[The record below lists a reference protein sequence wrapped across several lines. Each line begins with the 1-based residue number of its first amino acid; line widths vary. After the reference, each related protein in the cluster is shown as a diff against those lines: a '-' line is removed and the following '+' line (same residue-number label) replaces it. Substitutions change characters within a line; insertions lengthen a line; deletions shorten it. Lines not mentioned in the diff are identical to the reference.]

1 MLNILLKESCIV
13 NNLEIKPGLLV
24 LTSSFFGNKICNV
37 RFSFFFF
44 FFNLTIAYVDWE
56 LESWIFL
63 LKRKK
68 SVRGI
73 SRVIHKTYSVDW

>member
-1 MLNILLKESCIV
+1 M
-13 NNLEIKPGLLV
+13 NNLEIKPGL

-37 RFSFFFF
+37 RFCFFRF

-56 LESWIFL
+56 LESWISL

>member
-1 MLNILLKESCIV
+1 M
-13 NNLEIKPGLLV
+13 NNLEIKPGL

-37 RFSFFFF
+37 RF

-56 LESWIFL
+56 LESWISL

-73 SRVIHKTYSVDW
+73 SRVIHKTYGVHW

>member
-1 MLNILLKESCIV
+1 M

-37 RFSFFFF
+37 RFFFRF
-44 FFNLTIAYVDWE
+44 FFNLTVAYVDWE
-56 LESWIFL
+56 LESWISL

-73 SRVIHKTYSVDW
+73 SRVIHKTYGVDW

>member
-1 MLNILLKESCIV
+1 M
-13 NNLEIKPGLLV
+13 NNLEIKPGL

-37 RFSFFFF
+37 RGFFSV

-73 SRVIHKTYSVDW
+73 SRVIHKTYGVHW